1 MRLLIILL
9 VFITIIFALSIIY
22 FNGYN
27 KLSIIKAKMDS
38 ANDIISKTL
47 KDKQK
52 LMNELYSQIKK
63 VIKKKDYLKDFNSLN
78 NKKLTNY
85 ELDIEL
91 NNNLKIMKELKED
104 NKELNNNEYNEILTK
119 IEAKDEILI
128 ANKKYYNKNNNLL
141 SKTIN
146 GYLKIIAKINH
157 IKIQTSYELK

>member
-1 MRLLIILL
+1 MKFLIILL

-78 NKKLTNY
+78 NKKITNY
-85 ELDIEL
+85 DLDIEL

-104 NKELNNNEYNEILTK
+104 NKELNTNEYNEILTK

>member
-78 NKKLTNY
+78 NKKITNY
-85 ELDIEL
+85 DLDIEL

-104 NKELNNNEYNEILTK
+104 NKELNTNEYNEILTK

>member
-1 MRLLIILL
+1 MKFLIILL
-9 VFITIIFALSIIY
+9 VFITIILALSIIY

-52 LMNELYSQIKK
+52 LMNELYILIKK

-104 NKELNNNEYNEILTK
+104 NKELNTNEYNEILTK

>member
-1 MRLLIILL
+1 MKFLIILL
-9 VFITIIFALSIIY
+9 VFITIILALSIIY
-22 FNGYN
+22 FNGYY

-38 ANDIISKTL
+38 ANDIISKSL

-52 LMNELYSQIKK
+52 LMNELYILIKK
-63 VIKKKDYLKDFNSLN
+63 VIKKKNYLKDFNSLN

-104 NKELNNNEYNEILTK
+104 NKELNTNEYNEILTK

>member
-1 MRLLIILL
+1 MKFLIILL

>member
-38 ANDIISKTL
+38 ANDIISKSL

-104 NKELNNNEYNEILTK
+104 NKELNTNEYNEILTK

>member
-1 MRLLIILL
+1 MKLLIILL
-9 VFITIIFALSIIY
+9 VFITIILALAIIY

-38 ANDIISKTL
+38 ANDIISKSL

-52 LMNELYSQIKK
+52 LMNELYILIKK

-104 NKELNNNEYNEILTK
+104 NKELNTNEYNEILTK

>member
-1 MRLLIILL
+1 MKFLIILL
-9 VFITIIFALSIIY
+9 VFITIILALSIIY
-22 FNGYN
+22 FNGYY

-38 ANDIISKTL
+38 ANDIISKSL

-52 LMNELYSQIKK
+52 LMNELYILIKK

>member
-9 VFITIIFALSIIY
+9 VFITIILALSIIY
-22 FNGYN
+22 FNGYY

-38 ANDIISKTL
+38 ANDIISKSL

-52 LMNELYSQIKK
+52 LMNELYILIKK

-104 NKELNNNEYNEILTK
+104 NKELNTNEYNEILTK

>member
-1 MRLLIILL
+1 MKFLIILL
-9 VFITIIFALSIIY
+9 VFITIILALSIIY

-52 LMNELYSQIKK
+52 LMNELYILIKK

-78 NKKLTNY
+78 NKKITNY

-104 NKELNNNEYNEILTK
+104 NKELNTNEYNEILTK

>member
-38 ANDIISKTL
+38 ANDIISKSL

-52 LMNELYSQIKK
+52 LMNELYILIKK

-104 NKELNNNEYNEILTK
+104 NKELNTNEYNEILTK

>member
-1 MRLLIILL
+1 MGTMLFL
-9 VFITIIFALSIIY
+9 
-22 FNGYN
+22 
-27 KLSIIKAKMDS
+27 
-38 ANDIISKTL
+38 ANDIISKSL

-52 LMNELYSQIKK
+52 LMNELYILIKK

-104 NKELNNNEYNEILTK
+104 NKELNTNEYNEILTK

>member
-27 KLSIIKAKMDS
+27 KLSIIKAKIDS

-104 NKELNNNEYNEILTK
+104 NKELNTNEYNEILTK

>member
-1 MRLLIILL
+1 MKFLIILL
-9 VFITIIFALSIIY
+9 VFITIVFALSIIY
-22 FNGYN
+22 FNGYY

-38 ANDIISKTL
+38 ANDIISKSL

-52 LMNELYSQIKK
+52 LMNELYILIKK

-78 NKKLTNY
+78 NKKFTNY

-104 NKELNNNEYNEILTK
+104 NKELNTNEYNDILTK

-141 SKTIN
+141 SKTIK

>member
-1 MRLLIILL
+1 MKFLIILL
-9 VFITIIFALSIIY
+9 VFITIILALSIIY

-52 LMNELYSQIKK
+52 LMNELYILIKK

-104 NKELNNNEYNEILTK
+104 NKELNTNEYNEILTK

-157 IKIQTSYELK
+157 VKIQTSYELK

>member
-1 MRLLIILL
+1 
-9 VFITIIFALSIIY
+9 
-22 FNGYN
+22 
-27 KLSIIKAKMDS
+27 MDS

-52 LMNELYSQIKK
+52 LMNELYILIKK

-104 NKELNNNEYNEILTK
+104 NKELNTNEYNEILTK

>member
-1 MRLLIILL
+1 MKFLIILL
-9 VFITIIFALSIIY
+9 VFITIILALSIIY
-22 FNGYN
+22 FNGYY

-38 ANDIISKTL
+38 ANDIISKSL

-52 LMNELYSQIKK
+52 LMNELYILIKK

-78 NKKLTNY
+78 NKKITNY
-85 ELDIEL
+85 DLDIEL

-104 NKELNNNEYNEILTK
+104 NKELNTNDYNEILTK

>member
-78 NKKLTNY
+78 NKF
-85 ELDIEL
+85 L
-91 NNNLKIMKELKED
+91 NPFTQDMKIYSDSTVSDFFRSITE
-104 NKELNNNEYNEILTK
+104 NQRQSWQS
-119 IEAKDEILI
+119 
-128 ANKKYYNKNNNLL
+128 
-141 SKTIN
+141 SKAYKCLQN
-146 GYLKIIAKINH
+146 
-157 IKIQTSYELK
+157 

>member
-1 MRLLIILL
+1 MKFLIILL
-9 VFITIIFALSIIY
+9 VFITIILALSIIY
-22 FNGYN
+22 FNGYY

-38 ANDIISKTL
+38 ANDIISKSL

-52 LMNELYSQIKK
+52 LMNELYILIKK

-157 IKIQTSYELK
+157 VKIQTSYELK

>member
-1 MRLLIILL
+1 MKFLIILL

-27 KLSIIKAKMDS
+27 KLSIIKAKMES
-38 ANDIISKTL
+38 ANDIISKSL

-52 LMNELYSQIKK
+52 LMNELYIIIKK

-104 NKELNNNEYNEILTK
+104 NKELNTNEYNDILTK

-141 SKTIN
+141 SKTIK
-146 GYLKIIAKINH
+146 GYLKIIAKINN

>member
-104 NKELNNNEYNEILTK
+104 NKELNTNEYNEILTK

>member
-1 MRLLIILL
+1 MKFLIILL
-9 VFITIIFALSIIY
+9 VFITIVFALSIIY
-22 FNGYN
+22 FNGYY

-38 ANDIISKTL
+38 ANDIISKSL

-52 LMNELYSQIKK
+52 LMNELYILIKK

-78 NKKLTNY
+78 NKKFTNY

-104 NKELNNNEYNEILTK
+104 NKELNTNEYNDILTK

>member
-1 MRLLIILL
+1 MKLLIILL
-9 VFITIIFALSIIY
+9 IFITIILALAIIY

-52 LMNELYSQIKK
+52 LMNELYILIKK

-104 NKELNNNEYNEILTK
+104 NKELNTNEYNEILTK

-157 IKIQTSYELK
+157 VKIQTSYELK

>member
-1 MRLLIILL
+1 MKFLIILL

-38 ANDIISKTL
+38 ANDIISKSL

-52 LMNELYSQIKK
+52 LMNELYILIKK

-78 NKKLTNY
+78 NKKITNY

-104 NKELNNNEYNEILTK
+104 NKELNTNEYNEILTK

>member
-1 MRLLIILL
+1 MKFLIILL
-9 VFITIIFALSIIY
+9 VFITIILALAIIY

-52 LMNELYSQIKK
+52 LMNELYILIKK

-91 NNNLKIMKELKED
+91 NNNFKIMKELKED

>member
-1 MRLLIILL
+1 MKFLIILL
-9 VFITIIFALSIIY
+9 VFITIILALSIIY
-22 FNGYN
+22 FNGYY

-38 ANDIISKTL
+38 ANDIISKSL

-52 LMNELYSQIKK
+52 LMNELYILIKK

-104 NKELNNNEYNEILTK
+104 NKELNTNEYNEILTK

>member
-1 MRLLIILL
+1 MKFLIILL
-9 VFITIIFALSIIY
+9 VFITIILALSIIY
-22 FNGYN
+22 FNGYY

-38 ANDIISKTL
+38 ANDIISKSL

-52 LMNELYSQIKK
+52 LMNELYILIKK

-78 NKKLTNY
+78 NKKITNY
-85 ELDIEL
+85 DLDIEL

-104 NKELNNNEYNEILTK
+104 NKELNTNEYNEILTK

>member
-1 MRLLIILL
+1 MKFLIILL
-9 VFITIIFALSIIY
+9 VFITIILALSIIY
-22 FNGYN
+22 FNGYY

-38 ANDIISKTL
+38 ANDIISKSL

-52 LMNELYSQIKK
+52 LMNELYILIKK
-63 VIKKKDYLKDFNSLN
+63 VIKKKDYLKDSNSLN

-104 NKELNNNEYNEILTK
+104 NKELNTNEYNEILTK

>member
-1 MRLLIILL
+1 MKFLIILL
-9 VFITIIFALSIIY
+9 VFITIILALLIIY

-52 LMNELYSQIKK
+52 LMNELYILIKK

-104 NKELNNNEYNEILTK
+104 NKELNTNEYNEILTK

-157 IKIQTSYELK
+157 VKIQTSYELK

>member
-1 MRLLIILL
+1 MKFLIILL
-9 VFITIIFALSIIY
+9 VFITIILALSIIY

-104 NKELNNNEYNEILTK
+104 NKELNTNEYNEILTK

>member
-1 MRLLIILL
+1 MKFLIILL

-38 ANDIISKTL
+38 ANDISSKTL

-78 NKKLTNY
+78 NKKITNY
-85 ELDIEL
+85 DLDIEL

-104 NKELNNNEYNEILTK
+104 NKELNTNEYNEILTK

>member
-52 LMNELYSQIKK
+52 LMNELYILIKK

-104 NKELNNNEYNEILTK
+104 NKELNTNEYNEILTK

>member
-38 ANDIISKTL
+38 ANDIISTTL

-104 NKELNNNEYNEILTK
+104 NKELNTNEYNEILTK

>member
-1 MRLLIILL
+1 MKFLIILL

-22 FNGYN
+22 FNGYY

-38 ANDIISKTL
+38 ANDIISKSL

-52 LMNELYSQIKK
+52 LMNELYILIKK

-104 NKELNNNEYNEILTK
+104 NKELNTNEYNEILTK